1 MLRRVAWC
9 VLVTPR
15 SRTDTQSIES
25 EVEPA
30 LVVALLTDPR
40 RLPEWAPAFADAV
53 EAGSGTGWR
62 VRKDGREFALRV
74 ALNEDAGTVDYLR
87 EVAPG
92 REGGAY
98 LRVIA
103 RPGGGS
109 VIVMTVPR
117 ASGADSAAASST
129 LLEELGAL
137 SRLVAAEQR

>member
-1 MLRRVAWC
+1 MLCRVASC
-9 VLVTPR
+9 VLVTAS

-87 EVAPG
+87 DVAPG
-92 REGGAY
+92 RRAAPTCGSWLGPGA
-98 LRVIA
+98 
-103 RPGGGS
+103 
-109 VIVMTVPR
+109 
-117 ASGADSAAASST
+117 GA
-129 LLEELGAL
+129 
-137 SRLVAAEQR
+137 